1 LWWRLEFVTAPTKE
15 KPRAAAFCPTT
26 NADLVAARVRKFC
39 LCCIGLPLEF
49 IDKATQIAY
58 TCSVE
63 FFETAAFVRIV
74 NDYLN
79 DEELRLL
86 QSYLL
91 DNPDAG
97 KVIKQGKESRK
108 LRWAT
113 STTGKSGGL
122 RIIYFHRAVQ
132 NRIYLLLVYSKREKS
147 DLTPTEIQLLAKF
160 IEQLP

>member
-1 LWWRLEFVTAPTKE
+1 
-15 KPRAAAFCPTT
+15 
-26 NADLVAARVRKFC
+26 
-39 LCCIGLPLEF
+39 
-49 IDKATQIAY
+49 
-58 TCSVE
+58 VE

-97 KVIKQGKESRK
+97 KVIKQGKGSRK

-122 RIIYFHRAVQ
+122 RIIYF
-132 NRIYLLLVYSKREKS
+132 IGLSKIGFICCWS
-147 DLTPTEIQLLAKF
+147 TASAKKV
-160 IEQLP
+160 I